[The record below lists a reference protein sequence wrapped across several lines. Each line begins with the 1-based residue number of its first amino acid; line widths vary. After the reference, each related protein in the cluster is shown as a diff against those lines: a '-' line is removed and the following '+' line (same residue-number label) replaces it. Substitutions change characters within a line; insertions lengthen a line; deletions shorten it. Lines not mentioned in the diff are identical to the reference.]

1 MPHINLTPR
10 QLKFIELIIAGKHQR
25 EAYLEAYPK
34 SKLWKE
40 NVVDKCAVE
49 LMKNSKV
56 SGRIAELR
64 AKTDAKSVE
73 TIDKMVNELNRAIE
87 IAFEQGNTSSI
98 SSLVNCKAK
107 ILGLLTD
114 KIDSKNS
121 VIMEMPT
128 IKINDKELIFDIG
141 KEPIK
146 K

>member
-1 MPHINLTPR
+1 
-10 QLKFIELIIAGKHQR
+10 
-25 EAYLEAYPK
+25 
-34 SKLWKE
+34 
-40 NVVDKCAVE
+40 
-49 LMKNSKV
+49 MKNSKV